1 MVISSVNWQP
11 LYNLLY
17 RSHIETEHP
26 SGMSVCG
33 VCGAR
38 FALPQDLGT
47 HVRDGDCPG
56 SSYSRKVRGEMEEV
70 SVKVEIRELSCPEEG
85 CGFEADTFN
94 MLLFHQVQVS
104 HLLGDSFFSL
114 QVFPAAMIR
123 SS

>member
-1 MVISSVNWQP
+1 
-11 LYNLLY
+11 
-17 RSHIETEHP
+17 
-26 SGMSVCG
+26 MSVCG

-56 SSYSRKVRGEMEEV
+56 SSSSRKVRGEREDSREMMEEV

-94 MLLFHQVQVS
+94 MLLFHQVLQVS
-104 HLLGDSFFSL
+104 RLVGRHILFLTS
-114 QVFPAAMIR
+114 I
-123 SS
+123 SSSYDQKFLRCTG